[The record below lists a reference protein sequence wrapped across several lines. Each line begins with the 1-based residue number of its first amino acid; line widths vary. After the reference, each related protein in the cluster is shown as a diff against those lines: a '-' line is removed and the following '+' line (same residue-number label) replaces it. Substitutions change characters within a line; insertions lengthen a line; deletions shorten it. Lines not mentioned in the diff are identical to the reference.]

1 MFFFPSYVAGKKKKQ
16 LSALQRLYSV
26 ADVVLLVDWFLF
38 RFGFS

>member
-1 MFFFPSYVAGKKKKQ
+1 MFFFPSYVAGKKKQ